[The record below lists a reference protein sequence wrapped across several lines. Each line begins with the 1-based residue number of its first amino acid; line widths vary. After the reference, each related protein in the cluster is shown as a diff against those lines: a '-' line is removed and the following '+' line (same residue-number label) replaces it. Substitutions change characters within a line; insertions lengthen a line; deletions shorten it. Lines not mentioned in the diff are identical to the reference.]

1 MSTNNTRKGAAGGG
15 ADDTAELPAVKLDR
29 TRDIAGG
36 LDGTDSWASTDSWK
50 LGPEQQRDLERE
62 AELGTLRSN
71 LASMAESRSYLEDS
85 LRSLTMSLRDLE
97 ERLLAKASQTSTLER
112 DMRARARKA
121 SSRSLP
127 GCPAI
132 SCERSSSTWSP

>member
-50 LGPEQQRDLERE
+50 LVTVLLSR
-62 AELGTLRSN
+62 TL
-71 LASMAESRSYLEDS
+71 LS
-85 LRSLTMSLRDLE
+85 LVAVPPRM
-97 ERLLAKASQTSTLER
+97 
-112 DMRARARKA
+112 
-121 SSRSLP
+121 
-127 GCPAI
+127 
-132 SCERSSSTWSP
+132 